1 MNYTEDVFDYIEELI
16 LDLKDRER
24 RKLLVKTFCK
34 GKAKVNKDCAIISEC
49 LKHSGVNYSEMT
61 VYRIL
66 RIRKESKTLYKKIR
80 CGEIK
85 IKEAYNT
92 LFPPSKKDSVVLPEE
107 TIENNTKIN
116 LEDMGMDD
124 IIAVLSNIEKI
135 YARRYEDIDYFVD
148 DGCDKLYEIDMLLQK
163 IRRANQKAI
172 SWNMSGDE
180 Y

>member
-1 MNYTEDVFDYIEELI
+1 M
-16 LDLKDRER
+16 
-24 RKLLVKTFCK
+24 
-34 GKAKVNKDCAIISEC
+34 
-49 LKHSGVNYSEMT
+49 
-61 VYRIL
+61 
-66 RIRKESKTLYKKIR
+66 
-80 CGEIK
+80 
-85 IKEAYNT
+85 
-92 LFPPSKKDSVVLPEE
+92 FPPSKKDSVVLPEE
-107 TIENNTKIN
+107 AIENDTKIN